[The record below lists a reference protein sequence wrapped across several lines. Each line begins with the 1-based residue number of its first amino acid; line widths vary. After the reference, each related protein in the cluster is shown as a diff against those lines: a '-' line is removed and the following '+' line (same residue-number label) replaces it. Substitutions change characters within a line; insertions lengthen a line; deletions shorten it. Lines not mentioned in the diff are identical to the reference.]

1 MPTQRLP
8 ASCDSASWRAF
19 LRTAIFAGV
28 MHENASFS
36 PARGALLVI
45 LDGWG
50 LGPDPAVSAV
60 AQARTPYFD
69 SLWTSRP
76 HSRLEASGEAV
87 GLPDGQMGNSE
98 VGHMNLG
105 AGRVV
110 YQDLVRVN
118 VAIRTGELAGNP
130 ALVAALTHV
139 QQTPG
144 ARFHLLGLVSDGGVH
159 AHLEHV
165 KALCTI
171 AKGYGLTDRTFVHA
185 FTDGRDTDPNSGLDF
200 LRNLQDHLRGG
211 QAAGTIAS
219 VIGRYYAM
227 DRDNRW
233 ERVKLAYDL
242 LVHGKGAATADVLA
256 AVQAQYAA
264 GTTDEF
270 LLPIVATDAT
280 GQPLATLQPG
290 DVVLCFNFRTDRGRE
305 ITQALTQR
313 AFPEQEMTPVPNLR
327 YLTMTLY
334 DHTFVGVTPLFEK
347 DNLDQTLGQVL
358 AEAGKRQIRIAET
371 EKYPHVT
378 FFFSGGREEPF
389 PGETRIMRASPKV
402 ATYDLAPEMSAYA
415 LRDALVPELAANAA
429 DFIVLNFA
437 NPDMVGHTGVF
448 SAAVR
453 ACEVVDE
460 CLRDVVETARAH
472 GYAAIIIADHGNA
485 DVMVNPD
492 GSPNTAHST
501 NLVPCVLV
509 ADFAPDVHLH
519 DGKLGDIAP
528 TILALLDLPQPAAM
542 TGVSLLS

>member
-1 MPTQRLP
+1 MPK
-8 ASCDSASWRAF
+8 
-19 LRTAIFAGV
+19 
-28 MHENASFS
+28 NASFL
-36 PARGALLVI
+36 PARGAMLII

-69 SLWTSRP
+69 SLWAGRP

-87 GLPDGQMGNSE
+87 GLPAGQMGNSE

-118 VAIRTGELAGNP
+118 VAIRTGELAQNS
-130 ALVAALTHV
+130 ALVAALTYL

-144 ARFHLLGLVSDGGVH
+144 ARLHLLGLVSDGGVH

-165 KALCTI
+165 KALCAI
-171 AKGYGLTDRTFVHA
+171 AKDYALAGRTFVHA
-185 FTDGRDTDPNSGLDF
+185 FTDGRDTDPNSGYGF
-200 LRNLQDHLRGG
+200 LQNLQQHLHSG
-211 QAAGTIAS
+211 QAVGTIAS

-233 ERVKLAYDL
+233 ERIKLAYDL
-242 LVHGKGAATADVLA
+242 LVRGAGTPTLDALA

-270 LLPIVATDAT
+270 LLPIVATDAV

-290 DVVLCFNFRTDRGRE
+290 DVALCFNFRTGRGRE

-313 AFPEQEMTPVPNLR
+313 PFPEQEMAPVPNLR

-358 AEAGKRQIRIAET
+358 AEAGKKQIRIAET

-389 PGETRIMRASPKV
+389 PGEKRIMRASPKV

-429 DFIVLNFA
+429 DFVVLNFA

-448 SAAVR
+448 AAAVR

-460 CLRDVVETARAH
+460 CLRDVVETARTH
-472 GYAAIIIADHGNA
+472 GYAVLVIADHGNA
-485 DVMVNPD
+485 DVMINPD

-501 NLVPCVLV
+501 NLVPCILV
-509 ADFAPDVHLH
+509 ADHAPNVSLH

-528 TILALLDLPQPAAM
+528 TILALLGLPQPATM
-542 TGVSLLS
+542 TGESLLR